1 MLSQQ
6 LSGLLPLEIYVFGMM
21 NFNLAPPR
29 KSCFVVTE
37 RLLHCHVRFLLRV
50 DFMAQ

>member
-21 NFNLAPPR
+21 NFNLVPPC
-29 KSCFVVTE
+29 KTCFVVIE
-37 RLLHCHVRFLLRV
+37 RLLHYRGRFLLRG
-50 DFMAQ
+50 DLMAQ